1 MIVFHH
7 HHLERD
13 QALLSD
19 RNWKQVNYY
28 ELSCSSELW
37 GSAFMMKLHKSVSSS
52 ADEAIIYLLERMAI
66 EQEGWEEASLTDL
79 HIIDFGSF
87 IVSSG
92 YLSKADGWE
101 IPADHF
107 MKNFNE
113 VKEGIFKEKE
123 SALYKNG
130 IEVPKD
136 LALEEEELGTVIC
149 FADRWNNRQYFT
161 ESRDEWILFTWA
173 TSV

>member
-13 QALLSD
+13 QALLLNQ
-19 RNWKQVNYY
+19 NWKQVTYY
-28 ELSCSSELW
+28 ELSCRSELW
-37 GSAFMMKLHKSVSSS
+37 GSAFLMKLDKSLSAS
-52 ADEAIIYLLERMAI
+52 ADEAIVCMLERMAI
-66 EQEGWEEASLTDL
+66 EQEGWTEASLADL
-79 HIIDFGSF
+79 HIVDFGSF
-87 IVSSG
+87 ILSSG

-101 IPADHF
+101 IPAAHF
-107 MKNFNE
+107 LENFKE
-113 VKEGIFKEKE
+113 VRDGIFKEKE

-136 LALEEEELGTVIC
+136 LALREEDLGSVIC
-149 FADRWNNRQYFT
+149 FSDSWNNRQYFT

-173 TSV
+173 TSA